1 MYKHTLRVNGEYLAK
16 AQTLPSN
23 ANTVGNG
30 GSIKAGSTMGAV
42 EVVMAAADDV
52 SIPATT
58 QVTLQ
63 LEGSDDNTTFTLM
76 PVNYVVTTSSGVT
89 TYKKGEEF
97 ARLPLPSNAPKHVRC
112 RVATNK
118 TGVTGT
124 VDVFCDFL
132 PR

>member
-23 ANTVGNG
+23 SGVVGNG

-42 EVVMAAADDV
+42 EVVMAAADEV
-52 SIPATT
+52 SIPAET
-58 QVTLQ
+58 QVLLQ
-63 LEGSDDNTTFTLM
+63 LEGSDDKSVFTLM
-76 PVNYVVTTSSGVT
+76 PVNHVVTTSADVT
-89 TYKKGEEF
+89 TYKEGDEL
-97 ARLPLPSNAPKHVRC
+97 ARLPVASNAPKHVRC
-112 RVATNK
+112 RISTNK
-118 TGVTGT
+118 TGIVGT